1 MFGLS
6 LHREK
11 KTSLRQYWPA
21 LNAILLTF
29 TLYCILIKFTLMIV
43 YFLLVMPAG
52 MCVLSTF
59 ETLAISNAA
68 IKFSFL
74 NMLIID
80 RGILWKCFWY
90 FPFYEESRSNYFLCI
105 SENLSYTLN
114 EHILIPNQHQNDA
127 THQTD
132 HKLSV
137 PKKSL
142 TRNTC

>member
-29 TLYCILIKFTLMIV
+29 ALYCILIKFTLMIV

-52 MCVLSTF
+52 MCVLSIF

-80 RGILWKCFWY
+80 RGIL
-90 FPFYEESRSNYFLCI
+90 
-105 SENLSYTLN
+105 
-114 EHILIPNQHQNDA
+114 
-127 THQTD
+127 
-132 HKLSV
+132 
-137 PKKSL
+137 
-142 TRNTC
+142 